1 MTARPLVL
9 DCRVRR
15 GGPCPGGARPAGAQG
30 RGLWEQRV
38 EDAGLCWGP
47 TQRTSGW
54 RSPAAEGEGQERQVQ
69 RGSGCGSLAASGTRG
84 FQPGAGT
91 SLGLEGGGGLPG
103 GCSRPPVEGGW
114 ARGRSPAPG
123 HGGWHMAR
131 STATEIFRGFCTL
144 RSSEDGAKRPD
155 AQVSSFLELPIQG
168 SVVGEALELRFHG
181 CSRGRE

>member
-1 MTARPLVL
+1 MPRWSPTRW
-9 DCRVRR
+9 
-15 GGPCPGGARPAGAQG
+15 GARGE
-30 RGLWEQRV
+30 GLWEQRV
-38 EDAGLCWGP
+38 EDAGALLG
-47 TQRTSGW
+47 TD
-54 RSPAAEGEGQERQVQ
+54 PADRWVAEP
-69 RGSGCGSLAASGTRG
+69 GCGGRASGTAGAAWLGVREPGAASGTRG

-103 GCSRPPVEGGW
+103 GCSRPQVEGGW

-181 CSRGRE
+181 CSRGLE